1 MNEGFLNT
9 EQGRGL
15 VSGEGVRLMCLIKL
29 RDTSRPILM
38 WDVMDF
44 GENWSLNP
52 RMDQDAVRW
61 TP

>member
-1 MNEGFLNT
+1 
-9 EQGRGL
+9 
-15 VSGEGVRLMCLIKL
+15 MCLIKL

-44 GENWSLNP
+44 GETWSLNP